1 MSWLSQ
7 IGTDIANV
15 WNEQPNWA
23 KGLEIGGVGAL
34 ATGGLAAGLGLFDAA
49 GAGAAGAGIDAFPTI
64 GPGVAAADAAGSGS
78 ALGFA
83 GDVGGAAATD
93 PSLFATTGLAGDV
106 SGGAA
111 LPSTGGA
118 GLSTAGAGL
127 PGGATGVSD
136 LSGGASDL
144 GGWLSPGATDFGST
158 LGGAAPGG
166 AAGGAG
172 AVPDTWAFPAS
183 AAPGGTTPSSGI
195 LSTLGSAAKNVAPVA
210 GVAGLGYNLY
220 SGYQTKQQ
228 INALANQEQQ
238 ASALVAQNAATANA
252 AAAPELSAGETLQ
265 SYLQTGTLP
274 TNIQAQVDQQVA
286 GAKAGIIQGYAS
298 RGMSTDPNQN
308 SALAQDLANVDTQAQ
323 SLKGT
328 LETNMATA
336 GSQMVTTANNLLQ
349 TGVNATNISSQIPIA
364 MQNLSIQLAQA
375 TSTAIASF
383 AAALNS
389 GGTGGGQKFQLTPA

>member
-166 AAGGAG
+166 ATGGAG

-210 GVAGLGYNLY
+210 GIAGLGYNLY

-252 AAAPELSAGETLQ
+252 AAGPALSQGETLQ

-274 TNIQAQVDQQVA
+274 ANIQSQVTQQVEA
-286 GAKAGIIQGYAS
+286 AKAQIIQGYAS

-308 SALAQDLANVDTQAQ
+308 SALAQDLANVGTQAQ
-323 SLKGT
+323 TLMGN
-328 LETNMATA
+328 LETKLQQA
-336 GSQMVTTANNLLQ
+336 GTQMVQTANSLLQ
-349 TGVNATNISSQIPIA
+349 TGINATQVSAQLPIA
-364 MQNLSIQLAQA
+364 MQNLNIQLAQA

>member
-64 GPGVAAADAAGSGS
+64 GPGVAATDAAGSGS

-111 LPSTGGA
+111 LPSTGFPATGFPA
-118 GLSTAGAGL
+118 AAPGGL
-127 PGGATGVSD
+127 PGAAPAVD
-136 LSGGASDL
+136 LSGGA
-144 GGWLSPGATDFGST
+144 GGAFQTVGDVTNVGGADITGGTFQTLDAPGATS
-158 LGGAAPGG
+158 
-166 AAGGAG
+166 
-172 AVPDTWAFPAS
+172 
-183 AAPGGTTPSSGI
+183 SSGI

-228 INALANQEQQ
+228 LNALANQEQQ

-252 AAAPELSAGETLQ
+252 AAGPALSQGETLQ

-274 TNIQAQVDQQVA
+274 ANIQSQVTQQVEA
-286 GAKAGIIQGYAS
+286 AKAQIIQGYAS

-308 SALAQDLANVDTQAQ
+308 SALAQDLANVGTQAQ
-323 SLKGT
+323 TLMGN
-328 LETNMATA
+328 LETQLQQA
-336 GSQMVTTANNLLQ
+336 GTQMVQTANSLLQ
-349 TGVNATNISSQIPIA
+349 TGINATQVCARLPIA
-364 MQNLSIQLAQA
+364 MQNLNIQLAQA

-383 AAALNS
+383 ASALNS
-389 GGTGGGQKFQLTPA
+389 GGVGGGQKFQLTPA

>member
-158 LGGAAPGG
+158 LGDAAPGG

-210 GVAGLGYNLY
+210 GIAGLGYNLY

-286 GAKAGIIQGYAS
+286 GAKARIIQGYAS

-308 SALAQDLANVDTQAQ
+308 SALAQDLANVGTQAQ
-323 SLKGT
+323 TLMGN
-328 LETNMATA
+328 LETQLQQA
-336 GSQMVTTANNLLQ
+336 GTQMVTTANNLLQ

-364 MQNLSIQLAQA
+364 MQNLNIQLAQA

-383 AAALNS
+383 ASALNS
-389 GGTGGGQKFQLTPA
+389 GGVGGGQKFQLTPA